1 MEGNELFTGLSE
13 FLKDNNLM
21 NQAVF
26 EEEQAKPA
34 STEKTEEK
42 QNEKT
47 DEKQEEPKVP
57 QFTLEELEG
66 TEEEEVTKEAKKVEK
81 ETDKE
86 NEETEE
92 KKSEKTGDESN
103 VYSLVAQILKE
114 DGLIDTEFKSSD
126 EMLEVF
132 GSAIKNGIDSYK
144 EELPDA
150 IKELI
155 DSYEE
160 GVPFDEILNLKSTQI
175 RLESIT
181 EDELADNL
189 ELQKSLYK
197 DYLKSTTQFSDTK
210 IEKEINRLIDLD
222 ELLDSS
228 KEAHEHLKELS
239 KEAEEEMKER
249 AKQERIEMEK
259 AYQEQI
265 NHLNERVKKTTEIIP
280 GVKISEKE
288 QKELF
293 KAITTP
299 VETRGDQMLNQV
311 MLVREKDPIGFEMKL
326 NYYIKLGLFDETP
339 KLDKLTKVAETKT
352 LTKLERQLEDEAK
365 KRISKIG
372 TNRSTEDNSNTLE
385 ALKNTFKL

>member
-26 EEEQAKPA
+26 EEEQAKPV

-42 QNEKT
+42 QEEKT
-47 DEKQEEPKVP
+47 IEKEEESKVP
-57 QFTLEELEG
+57 QFTLDELENNEDDEKVSKESVKEELENN
-66 TEEEEVTKEAKKVEK
+66 EK
-81 ETDKE
+81 S
-86 NEETEE
+86 EE
-92 KKSEKTGDESN
+92 KTEDESN

-126 EMLEVF
+126 EMVEVF
-132 GSAIKNGIDSYK
+132 SSAIKNGIDSYK

-155 DSYEE
+155 NSYEE
-160 GVPFDEILNLKSTQI
+160 GVPFDEILNLKSNQI
-175 RLESIT
+175 RLESI
-181 EDELADNL
+181 DNEQL
-189 ELQKSLYK
+189 EENVELQKSLYK
-197 DYLKSTTQFSDTK
+197 NYLKSTTQFSDAK
-210 IEKEINRLIDLD
+210 IEKEINRLVDLD
-222 ELLDSS
+222 ELFESS

-239 KEAEEEMKER
+239 KEAEQEMIEKAKEEK
-249 AKQERIEMEK
+249 IEMEK
-259 AYQEQI
+259 AYQEQ
-265 NHLNERVKKTTEIIP
+265 LNQLNDKIKKTTEIIP

-311 MLVREKDPIGFEMKL
+311 MLVREKDPFAFEMKL

-339 KLDKLTKVAETKT
+339 KFDKLTKVAETKT

-365 KRISKIG
+365 KKISKIG
-372 TNRSTEDNSNTLE
+372 SNRSNNEDTNTLD
-385 ALKNTFKL
+385 ALKKTFKF

>member
-26 EEEQAKPA
+26 EEEQAKPV

-42 QNEKT
+42 QEEKT
-47 DEKQEEPKVP
+47 VEKEEESKVP
-57 QFTLEELEG
+57 QFTLDELENNKDEEKVSKESVKEELENN
-66 TEEEEVTKEAKKVEK
+66 EK
-81 ETDKE
+81 S
-86 NEETEE
+86 EE
-92 KKSEKTGDESN
+92 KAEDESN

-126 EMLEVF
+126 EMVEVF
-132 GSAIKNGIDSYK
+132 SSAIKNGIDSYK

-155 DSYEE
+155 NSYEE
-160 GVPFDEILNLKSTQI
+160 GVPFDEILNLKSNQI
-175 RLESIT
+175 RLESI
-181 EDELADNL
+181 DNEQL
-189 ELQKSLYK
+189 EENVELQKSLYK
-197 DYLKSTTQFSDTK
+197 NYLRSTTQFSDAK
-210 IEKEINRLIDLD
+210 IEKEINRLVDLD
-222 ELLDSS
+222 ELFESS

-239 KEAEEEMKER
+239 KEAEQEMIEKAKEEK
-249 AKQERIEMEK
+249 IEMEK
-259 AYQEQI
+259 AYQEQ
-265 NHLNERVKKTTEIIP
+265 LNQLNDKIKKTTEIIP

-311 MLVREKDPIGFEMKL
+311 MLVREKDPFAFEMKL

-339 KLDKLTKVAETKT
+339 KFDKLTKVAETKT

-365 KRISKIG
+365 KKISKIG
-372 TNRSTEDNSNTLE
+372 SNRSNNEDTNTLD
-385 ALKNTFKL
+385 ALKKTFKF